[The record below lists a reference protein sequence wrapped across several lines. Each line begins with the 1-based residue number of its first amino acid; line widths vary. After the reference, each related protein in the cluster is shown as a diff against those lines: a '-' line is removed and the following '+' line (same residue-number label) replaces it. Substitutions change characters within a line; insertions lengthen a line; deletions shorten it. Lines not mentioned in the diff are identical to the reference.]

1 MEIILLALIA
11 FILFLEPSVIP
22 YTKETIENFMA
33 KYGRGWANFAKFFHC
48 LCIFVMPI
56 IGMSP
61 LTIFPLLGL
70 VIALMVIF
78 YTKLS
83 YRNVIYIPE
92 VCLFISAS
100 IYLVCKIKTV
110 AVYFDKAK
118 YFIDFISTQSDT
130 REMVLYFNSRTF

>member
-1 MEIILLALIA
+1 M
-11 FILFLEPSVIP
+11 EPSVIP

-33 KYGRGWANFAKFFHC
+33 KYGRGWANFAKMIHC
-48 LCIFVMPI
+48 LCIFTMPI

-83 YRNVIYIPE
+83 YRHVIYIPE
-92 VCLFISAS
+92 VFLFVSATL
-100 IYLVCKIKTV
+100 YLTCKIKTV
-110 AVYFDKAK
+110 SLYFTAVKDFV
-118 YFIDFISTQSDT
+118 DFICTQSDT
-130 REMVLYFNSRTF
+130 KETVASSHLGRS